1 MALFLAVVPI
11 SQVANEEQKHYIM
24 IDELIQ
30 FIQRDEEPDWES
42 YRLDD
47 SLYDNINRV
56 DVA

>member
-1 MALFLAVVPI
+1 MALFLAVAPI